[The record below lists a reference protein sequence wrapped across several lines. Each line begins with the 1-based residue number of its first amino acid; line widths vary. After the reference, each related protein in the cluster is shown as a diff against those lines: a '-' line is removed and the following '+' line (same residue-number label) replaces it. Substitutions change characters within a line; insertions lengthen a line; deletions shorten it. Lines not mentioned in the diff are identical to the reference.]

1 MVMFPE
7 KDDWHPG
14 WGGEVHIPKRVI
26 FLVRWLG
33 RFRLRI
39 QIHRLIFRPK
49 NGMFFL
55 HPWSSWWFFT
65 NPFEKYARQNGNLP
79 QIWVKIKTYLKPA
92 PSGFLNCHMAIQ
104 NWSFK
109 KLSMEISALV
119 VGRGS
124 KSRGTLKNLLIYMSM
139 AIVINTSKIV
149 HLKTALSRINSL
161 SQ

>member
-1 MVMFPE
+1 MTGILGEGVRFTFQKGSSFWSVGKRAFP
-7 KDDWHPG
+7 PSN
-14 WGGEVHIPKRVI
+14 PNP
-26 FLVRWLG
+26 
-33 RFRLRI
+33 
-39 QIHRLIFRPK
+39 QIK

-65 NPFEKYARQNGNLP
+65 NPFEKYAHQIGNLP
-79 QIWVKIKTYLKPA
+79 QIWVKMKKYLKPA